1 MGSSMRQVSTNQTQR
16 NDHQAGQASAA
27 QKASLPEATTMCIRN
42 IPNNYT
48 TQMILELLDTS
59 GFRNEYDFIYMPHD
73 FQRLPQLVNVGYFFI
88 NFCSHEIA
96 LRAWDQLAGFKDWA
110 VDSNKVLRPAWATKT
125 QGLRACIERY
135 QNSPVIHQDIPVE
148 CKPMCVENSKLVP
161 LTLSATYITET
172 PSKRMPSE
180 CSNGNAIVEL
190 TAKPISEVSDASTDS
205 GSEDSDQVS
214 CSGSNLSEQ
223 VDASVDVASCP
234 VGHSWNIRVKNTF
247 LDSERSPSVERAVF
261 RAVRSLPDL
270 SLGTDSDTD
279 LLD

>member
-1 MGSSMRQVSTNQTQR
+1 MQASGYSSMGQVNIHQTQQ
-16 NDHQAGQASAA
+16 NHQAGQASAA

-48 TQMILELLDTS
+48 TQMILDLLDTS

-161 LTLSATYITET
+161 LTLSATHITEV
-172 PSKRMPSE
+172 PSKRIPEIASVE
-180 CSNGNAIVEL
+180 CSSEDIGLEL

-205 GSEDSDQVS
+205 GSEDS
-214 CSGSNLSEQ
+214 
-223 VDASVDVASCP
+223 
-234 VGHSWNIRVKNTF
+234 
-247 LDSERSPSVERAVF
+247 
-261 RAVRSLPDL
+261 
-270 SLGTDSDTD
+270 
-279 LLD
+279 